1 MSAPNSLWDQRVTEV
16 GSGLQARRL
25 FFTGFTAGL
34 SLASAACADGT
45 YPVMSF
51 KTGSYSWAQ
60 VAAGNADADLRALAT
75 KLAALPCDV
84 FVAIHHEPEGDGT
97 AADWSA
103 MAVHALPILGVSP
116 EVKVGVIGNGWW
128 WSAEA
133 RGYTDAEIAAWI
145 TPAVRQVSDV
155 IAGDTYQGDAAGEE
169 VATKIT
175 RMGAW
180 ARRVGGVK
188 ALGLGEFN
196 TQTAQGLT
204 NATTALGHDP
214 LFAWGCLWNADG
226 TGSANATVLTGDRLT
241 AFQTALANW

>member
-1 MSAPNSLWDQRVTEV
+1 M
-16 GSGLQARRL
+16 
-25 FFTGFTAGL
+25 
-34 SLASAACADGT
+34 
-45 YPVMSF
+45 
-51 KTGSYSWAQ
+51 
-60 VAAGNADADLRALAT
+60 
-75 KLAALPCDV
+75 
-84 FVAIHHEPEGDGT
+84 
-97 AADWSA
+97 
-103 MAVHALPILGVSP
+103 
-116 EVKVGVIGNGWW
+116 
-128 WSAEA
+128 
-133 RGYTDAEIAAWI
+133 
-145 TPAVRQVSDV
+145 

-204 NATTALGHDP
+204 SATTALGKDR

-241 AFQTALANW
+241 AFRSALAHW